1 MVAGRRLAGEAAILH
16 VLTGVKQLAADNTA
30 VPGTPSPDNY
40 ITPLLH
46 CFHSA
51 PGNLVKIP
59 VIGITVTERRMTSG
73 RRVARGAPP
82 LAVRPPSPPCFPSGG
97 EAFVSDRR
105 AALCACTQM
114 LR

>member
-1 MVAGRRLAGEAAILH
+1 MAAGRHWLLEATILH

-51 PGNLVKIP
+51 P
-59 VIGITVTERRMTSG
+59 VILLKSQSLE
-73 RRVARGAPP
+73 
-82 LAVRPPSPPCFPSGG
+82 L
-97 EAFVSDRR
+97 
-105 AALCACTQM
+105 Q
-114 LR
+114 